1 MKPESL
7 EALLIDRALG
17 ELSPEAAELLAE
29 WCHEHPATTTSAT
42 TVADTIAL
50 ARQTAPGIAR
60 VSGAALP
67 APAWL
72 SARRHWRPT
81 EYLRLAAVLVLGAGL
96 GWCLRPQVTARPHA
110 VPPAPTAN
118 VAAVPPATAP
128 AFWSIS
134 ARVAALRANPP
145 ARPAPPVSLRHLP
158 ASTIAQPQS

>member
-17 ELSPEAAELLAE
+17 ELSPETSELLAE
-29 WCHEHPATTTSAT
+29 WCHEHPAATSSAT
-42 TVADTIAL
+42 TVTDAIAL

-60 VSGAALP
+60 GSGAVLP

-96 GWCLRPQVTARPHA
+96 GWCLRPQATPRPHA
-110 VPPAPTAN
+110 VSPVPAAG

-128 AFWSIS
+128 AFWSVS
-134 ARVAALRANPP
+134 ARVAALRANPS
-145 ARPAPPVSLRHLP
+145 ARPAPTVSLRHLP